1 MEQKK
6 RESLQ
11 RPFTSPMNQNFSA
24 GLLLLLRS
32 HDAEIYTSLPGSNIL
47 NEERKTMSDPA
58 HRTVESRNTAVIHE
72 ADVPFYQIVKP
83 KLNYG
88 YWDQQERSSNEES
101 SG

>member
-1 MEQKK
+1 
-6 RESLQ
+6 
-11 RPFTSPMNQNFSA
+11 
-24 GLLLLLRS
+24 
-32 HDAEIYTSLPGSNIL
+32 
-47 NEERKTMSDPA
+47 MSDPA

-101 SG
+101 WRSKTLCLVLLRRSSGGREVKALTSG